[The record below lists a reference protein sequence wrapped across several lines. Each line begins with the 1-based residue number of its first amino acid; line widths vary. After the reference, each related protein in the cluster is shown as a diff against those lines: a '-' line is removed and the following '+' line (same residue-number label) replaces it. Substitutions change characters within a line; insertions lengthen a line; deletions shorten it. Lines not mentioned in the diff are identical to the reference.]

1 MRRRLPLG
9 FSSPGFLPGSRNFI
23 TRRARRAGVVRAGC
37 VWRDGRRR
45 PFGVTRFICVARVS
59 ARRRSPAARVPA
71 VPRRRACQEAAP
83 RSASHPNAARQ
94 MSEVNKRGAGVG
106 ERPCRRG
113 AGQASRGDGRRGAG
127 GGARAAGRR
136 EPGGTEPSL
145 WLEQPGKRWGGFVG
159 ACVRAGG
166 GMGGREQGSRDFSAS
181 HSSKHDINNTDYFRL
196 PFVKVWNTLAA
207 SAEAWPRAGWLLPP
221 AFLSWGAQPGV
232 AAGLCALRQ
241 AARLENTLIF
251 PPANSARHFLGCLGL
266 VVCLAALRGCILLP
280 WCYLHSSGTQRLRP
294 GWSPCCAGCCANI
307 DEGTLLPK
315 ELPGFRL
322 KWLRRDK
329 ASQSKKLRLFF
340 WIIDGEGAWI

>member
-1 MRRRLPLG
+1 MRRRLSLG

-127 GGARAAGRR
+127 SWPAGAGGHGAVPLAGAAWKALGRLR
-136 EPGGTEPSL
+136 WCLRVRRRRDGGE
-145 WLEQPGKRWGGFVG
+145 
-159 ACVRAGG
+159 RAGK
-166 GMGGREQGSRDFSAS
+166 QG
-181 HSSKHDINNTDYFRL
+181 
-196 PFVKVWNTLAA
+196 
-207 SAEAWPRAGWLLPP
+207 
-221 AFLSWGAQPGV
+221 
-232 AAGLCALRQ
+232 
-241 AARLENTLIF
+241 
-251 PPANSARHFLGCLGL
+251 FLGFSL
-266 VVCLAALRGCILLP
+266 
-280 WCYLHSSGTQRLRP
+280 Q
-294 GWSPCCAGCCANI
+294 
-307 DEGTLLPK
+307 
-315 ELPGFRL
+315 
-322 KWLRRDK
+322 
-329 ASQSKKLRLFF
+329 
-340 WIIDGEGAWI
+340 